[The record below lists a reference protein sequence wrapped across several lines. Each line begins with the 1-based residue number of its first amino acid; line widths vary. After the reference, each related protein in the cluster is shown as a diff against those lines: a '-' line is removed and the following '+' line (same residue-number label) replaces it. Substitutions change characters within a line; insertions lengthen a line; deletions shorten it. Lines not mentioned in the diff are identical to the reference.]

1 MKLETGVR
9 DPKEMQSRK
18 LYEGSGVQG
27 ERNQEIKVFEKVM
40 DKETWGEPCEDFNI
54 LGNKMNIF

>member
-27 ERNQEIKVFEKVM
+27 ERSQEIKVFEK
-40 DKETWGEPCEDFNI
+40 GHGQRN
-54 LGNKMNIF
+54 LGRAV